1 MKRIAMFVLLILI
14 LLSVISDLRTNRPG
28 PIEQT
33 KNAEI
38 IALQAYTIEAG
49 DTVLSVLETLNN
61 GQLPHD
67 NIEKMLKDFSYYNS
81 QSDPYE
87 LEQGVQYYFPVYK
100 VELQTR

>member
-1 MKRIAMFVLLILI
+1 MKRTAMFVLLILI
-14 LLSVISDLRTNRPG
+14 LLSVISDLRINTPHLA
-28 PIEQT
+28 EQT

-67 NIEKMLKDFSYYNS
+67 NIEKMLKDFSFYNS
-81 QSDPYE
+81 KSDPYE

-100 VELQTR
+100 VNVHIN